1 MTYDLFPRSL
11 TYALAWF
18 QGTTA
23 LSEQV
28 QITHTQLMLEE
39 LSPWVIAIGA
49 SGAEGLN
56 DLQALLAEWQE
67 IDAIVMIV
75 LHRPWEKD
83 THLRQIL
90 QRSTHMS
97 VQIADQGQHLRAG
110 CIYIGEPSRHL
121 CLQSNSVSIL
131 ISDPERAHRN
141 RTVDLLFNSLVVLG
155 GQRTIGIVLSGSLD
169 DGSRGLAEIHDAG
182 GYTMV
187 LRREK
192 QLRPGMPENAR
203 AYDGP
208 VDVVGDVSA
217 IAKAV
222 KGLLAGA
229 PQPS

>member
-1 MTYDLFPRSL
+1 
-11 TYALAWF
+11 
-18 QGTTA
+18 
-23 LSEQV
+23 
-28 QITHTQLMLEE
+28 MLEK
-39 LSPWVIAIGA
+39 SPPWIIAIGA
-49 SGAEGLN
+49 SGAEGLC
-56 DLQALLAEWQE
+56 DLQTLLAKWQE

-97 VQIADQGQHLRAG
+97 VEIADQGQQLRAG

-121 CLQSNSVSIL
+121 CLLSDSTSIL
-131 ISDPERAHRN
+131 IFDLTRAHRN
-141 RTVDLLFNSLVVLG
+141 RTVDLLFNSLGVLG
-155 GQRTIGIVLSGSLD
+155 GQRAIGIVLSGSLD
-169 DGSRGLAEIHDAG
+169 DGSRGLAKIHDAG

-187 LRREK
+187 LRREG
-192 QLRPGMPENAR
+192 QLQSGMPENAR

-222 KGLLAGA
+222 KELLAGA
-229 PQPS
+229 PQLS

>member
-1 MTYDLFPRSL
+1 
-11 TYALAWF
+11 
-18 QGTTA
+18 
-23 LSEQV
+23 
-28 QITHTQLMLEE
+28 MLEE

-49 SGAEGLN
+49 SGAEGLD

-121 CLQSNSVSIL
+121 CLLSNSVSIL

-141 RTVDLLFNSLVVLG
+141 RTVDLLFNSVVVLG

-169 DGSRGLAEIHDAG
+169 DGSRGLAEINDAG

>member
-1 MTYDLFPRSL
+1 M
-11 TYALAWF
+11 
-18 QGTTA
+18 
-23 LSEQV
+23 
-28 QITHTQLMLEE
+28 
-39 LSPWVIAIGA
+39 
-49 SGAEGLN
+49 AEIN
-56 DLQALLAEWQE
+56 
-67 IDAIVMIV
+67 AIVMIV

-121 CLQSNSVSIL
+121 CLLSNSVSIL

>member
-1 MTYDLFPRSL
+1 
-11 TYALAWF
+11 
-18 QGTTA
+18 
-23 LSEQV
+23 
-28 QITHTQLMLEE
+28 MLEE

-49 SGAEGLN
+49 SGAEGLD
-56 DLQALLAEWQE
+56 DLRSLLAEWQE
-67 IDAIVMIV
+67 INAIVMIV

-90 QRSTHMS
+90 QRSTHMP
-97 VQIADQGQHLRAG
+97 VQIADQGQQLRPG

-121 CLQSNSVSIL
+121 CLLSDSISIL
-131 ISDPERAHRN
+131 ISDPKRAHRN

-187 LRREK
+187 LRREG
-192 QLRPGMPENAR
+192 QRRPGMPENAR

-208 VDVVGDVSA
+208 VDVMGDVSA

-222 KGLLAGA
+222 KGLLTSA
-229 PQPS
+229 PRSS